1 MTFADTAEAII
12 AAINAKFT
20 TPRAYDMS
28 DPAVKALSTDH
39 VLVTTSRRYVEGRR
53 DSGEVTMP
61 GGRVMTRYVAKT
73 VGNLYAMRDR
83 TTEALE
89 DRILPGG
96 FGPFVFESSDDPAPD
111 DGWLSAADVWT
122 Y

>member
-1 MTFADTAEAII
+1 MSEASAAAAII
-12 AAINAKFT
+12 AAINAQFT
-20 TPRAYDMS
+20 TVRAYDMS

-39 VLVTTSRRYVEGRR
+39 VLVTVSRRYVDGRLV
-53 DSGEVTMP
+53 SGEVSVP

-73 VGNLYAMRDR
+73 VGNVYNLRDK
-83 TTEALE
+83 TAQALE
-89 DRILPGG
+89 NRILTGDV
-96 FGPFVFESSDDPAPD
+96 GPFVFESADAPEPD